1 MEIYGYH
8 YVLFALIA
16 AILIAFVTGHKQVA
30 IGLAIFTVVAIVL
43 FYATVI
49 YALKRWSSGGK

>member
-1 MEIYGYH
+1 M
-8 YVLFALIA
+8 
-16 AILIAFVTGHKQVA
+16 TGHKQVA
-30 IGLAIFTVVAIVL
+30 IGIAIFTVVAVVL

>member
-1 MEIYGYH
+1 MRIIT
-8 YVLFALIA
+8 VIFALINA
-16 AILIAFVTGHKQVA
+16 LIVAFMTGHKQVA
-30 IGLAIFTVVAIVL
+30 IGIAIFTVVAVVL